1 MAAWPRHST
10 RIGPALRHS
19 GYLLSQQPNRQRLII
34 LMTDGKPMDQ
44 GYESATRYAQ
54 HDVRMACEEIA
65 RQDIHT
71 FAISTEEN
79 AIADME
85 IMFPHRRFA
94 ILPDLRR
101 LPEILP
107 RLYIQMTVR

>member
-1 MAAWPRHST
+1 V
-10 RIGPALRHS
+10 
-19 GYLLSQQPNRQRLII
+19 
-34 LMTDGKPMDQ
+34 TDGKPMDQ
-44 GYESATRYAQ
+44 DYDPATRYAQ

-71 FAISTEEN
+71 FAVSTEEN
-79 AIADME
+79 SVADMD

-94 ILPDLRR
+94 ILPDMQR

-107 RLYIQMTVR
+107 HLYIRMTL